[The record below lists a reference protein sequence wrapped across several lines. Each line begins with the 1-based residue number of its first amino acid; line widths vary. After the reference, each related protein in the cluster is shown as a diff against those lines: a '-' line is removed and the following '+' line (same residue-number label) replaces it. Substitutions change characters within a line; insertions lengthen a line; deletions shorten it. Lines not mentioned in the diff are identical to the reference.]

1 MVCVHA
7 PKRNGFIYQLEPI
20 KGEQMDNTPEIRIVA
35 EDEFLARMGTG
46 GRITVPL
53 PYRQSMNIAQGDRV
67 RVKLWVDV

>member
-7 PKRNGFIYQLEPI
+7 LERNGFIYRLDPFN
-20 KGEQMDNTPEIRIVA
+20 GEQMDNTPEKRTVA

-53 PYRQSMNIAQGDRV
+53 PYRQSMKLSQGDRV
-67 RVKLWVDV
+67 RVKLWLDV